1 MGGSSLSGLPL
12 LFERSLRAVG
22 MRLVYA
28 VERNAGTR
36 VRLTLPMLMGR
47 IFVTCVTGR
56 VFGLRFEPRTMGSE
70 GGGKGGDHRYR

>member
-47 IFVTCVTGR
+47 IFVTGR
-56 VFGLRFEPRTMGSE
+56 VFGLRFEPRTVGSE